1 MNKTFKNISI
11 EKQNMIIE
19 AAFKEFSIYGFEN
32 SSTNRLVKT
41 IGISK
46 GSLYKYFSTKLELY
60 IFLVNIAVE
69 RLLKHYDTYEVKGE
83 NWKKRLLNYA
93 SIEFDFLIKEPITY
107 QFFYKLVNEINHP
120 QLKSIKKELEEL
132 SNKYLSKIFHSI
144 NLPTENFEFLTSHIS
159 YILSGYNQTFF
170 ESLSSIKVV
179 SNEKDRYLSGLKTHL
194 NFVR

>member
-11 EKQNMIIE
+11 EKQNIIID
-19 AAFKEFSIYGFEN
+19 AAFKEFSTYGFEN

-60 IFLVNIAVE
+60 VFLVDLAVK
-69 RLLKHYDTYEVKGE
+69 RLLKHYDSYEVKGV
-83 NWKKRLLNYA
+83 NWKERLLNYA
-93 SIEFDFLIKEPITY
+93 SIEFDFLINELITY

-132 SNKYLSKIFHSI
+132 SNKYLSKIFNSI
-144 NLPTENFEFLTSHIS
+144 NLPKENFKFLTLHIS
-159 YILSGYNQTFF
+159 YILKGYNQSFF
-170 ESLSSIKVV
+170 DSLNSSKVV
-179 SNEKDRYLSGLKTHL
+179 SNEKDRYLLGLKTHL